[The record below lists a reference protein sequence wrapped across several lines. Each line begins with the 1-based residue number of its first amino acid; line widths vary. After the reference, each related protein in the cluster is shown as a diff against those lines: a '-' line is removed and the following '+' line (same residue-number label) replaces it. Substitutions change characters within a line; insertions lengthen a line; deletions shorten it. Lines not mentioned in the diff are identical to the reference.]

1 MPEFLRALIEVLIG
15 IGLLFLGGDQFVR
28 GSVTVAV
35 LCGIPQLVIG
45 LTVVAFGTSA
55 PELFVSLSSV
65 LQGTDALAV
74 SNVVGSNIFNILV
87 VLGCCALARPL
98 EVENRL
104 VRRDVP
110 VLLAI
115 SAAAWGMASAGRM
128 TWQAGVALLL
138 GLMINTVWEV
148 RTAVEDA
155 SHPSDPPSTTPTPT
169 PEGNPA
175 KTTGRSLLIAM
186 VQLAIGLAL
195 LVVGSRV
202 LVTGAVTAA
211 TLLRVSPEVIG
222 LTIVATGTSTP
233 ELITSLVA
241 TLKGKTDLAV
251 GNVVGS
257 CLLNL
262 LMVLGGSAVISGQ
275 PGLQVS
281 GELISEDLPMMMIT
295 TLVCLP
301 IFWSRRRIT
310 RGEGA
315 VLLSLYV
322 LFLTDNVL
330 PRTTLASWQD
340 EFRLVA
346 LCLVIPVIMVV
357 ITMQVVGYW
366 NGIRRHPG
374 HTTE

>member
-1 MPEFLRALIEVLIG
+1 
-15 IGLLFLGGDQFVR
+15 
-28 GSVTVAV
+28 
-35 LCGIPQLVIG
+35 
-45 LTVVAFGTSA
+45 
-55 PELFVSLSSV
+55 
-65 LQGTDALAV
+65 
-74 SNVVGSNIFNILV
+74 
-87 VLGCCALARPL
+87 
-98 EVENRL
+98 
-104 VRRDVP
+104 
-110 VLLAI
+110 
-115 SAAAWGMASAGRM
+115 
-128 TWQAGVALLL
+128 
-138 GLMINTVWEV
+138 
-148 RTAVEDA
+148 
-155 SHPSDPPSTTPTPT
+155 
-169 PEGNPA
+169 
-175 KTTGRSLLIAM
+175 M

-281 GELISEDLPMMMIT
+281 GELIREDLPMMMIT

>member
-1 MPEFLRALIEVLIG
+1 MPEFLRASVEVLIG

-28 GSVTVAV
+28 GSVTVAL

-65 LQGTDALAV
+65 VQGTDALAV

-98 EVENRL
+98 VVENRL

-115 SAAAWGMASAGRM
+115 SAAAWGMGSAGRM

-138 GLMINTVWEV
+138 GLIINTVWEV

-155 SHPSDPPSTTPTPT
+155 SHPTDASSASTDPTGDKP
-169 PEGNPA
+169 
-175 KTTGRSLLIAM
+175 KKKGRSLLIAM
-186 VQLAIGLAL
+186 VQLAIGLTL
-195 LVVGSRV
+195 LVVGSKV

-262 LMVLGGSAVISGQ
+262 LMVLGGSAVISGS

-281 GELISEDLPMMMIT
+281 GELISEDLPMLMIT

-315 VLLSLYV
+315 VLLCLYV

-330 PRTTLASWQD
+330 PRTMLASWQD

-346 LCLVIPVIMVV
+346 LCLVIPVIIVV
-357 ITMQVVGYW
+357 ITIQAVGYW
-366 NGIRRHPG
+366 NGIRRRAG
-374 HTTE
+374 HIRE

>member
-128 TWQAGVALLL
+128 TWQAGAALLL
-138 GLMINTVWEV
+138 GLIITTVWEV

-155 SHPSDPPSTTPTPT
+155 SHPSNPPSTTPPPQVSTP
-169 PEGNPA
+169 

-315 VLLSLYV
+315 VLLSLYG
-322 LFLTDNVL
+322 LFLADNVL

>member
-1 MPEFLRALIEVLIG
+1 MPEFLRASLEVLIG

-138 GLMINTVWEV
+138 GLIINTVWEV
-148 RTAVEDA
+148 RTAAEDA
-155 SHPSDPPSTTPTPT
+155 SHPSDPSSSSPTPQ
-169 PEGNPA
+169 GNPA

-195 LVVGSRV
+195 LVVGSKV

-281 GELISEDLPMMMIT
+281 GELIREDLPMMMIT

-346 LCLVIPVIMVV
+346 LCLVIPVIIVV

-366 NGIRRHPG
+366 KGIRRHPG
-374 HTTE
+374 HTME

>member
-15 IGLLFLGGDQFVR
+15 ISLLFLGGDQFVR

-138 GLMINTVWEV
+138 GLIINTVWEV

-155 SHPSDPPSTTPTPT
+155 SHPSDPPSTSPTPK
-169 PEGNPA
+169 GNPA

-281 GELISEDLPMMMIT
+281 GELIREDLPMMMIT

>member
-1 MPEFLRALIEVLIG
+1 MPEFLRASIEVLIG

-28 GSVTVAV
+28 GSVTVAL

-65 LQGTDALAV
+65 VQGTDALAV

-98 EVENRL
+98 KVENRL

-128 TWQAGVALLL
+128 TWQAGIALLL
-138 GLMINTVWEV
+138 GLIINTVWEV

-155 SHPSDPPSTTPTPT
+155 SHQSDTSRASSNK
-169 PEGNPA
+169 GGDQA
-175 KTTGRSLLIAM
+175 KKTGRSLLIAM

-195 LVVGSRV
+195 LVVGSKV

-262 LMVLGGSAVISGQ
+262 LMVLGGSAVISGA

-301 IFWSRRRIT
+301 IFWSRRRIS

-315 VLLSLYV
+315 VLLCLYV

-346 LCLVIPVIMVV
+346 LCLVVPVIIVV
-357 ITMQVVGYW
+357 ITLQVVGYW

-374 HTTE
+374 HKTE

>member
-128 TWQAGVALLL
+128 TWQAGAALLL
-138 GLMINTVWEV
+138 GLIITTVWEV

-155 SHPSDPPSTTPTPT
+155 SHPSNPPSTTPPPQVSTP
-169 PEGNPA
+169 

>member
-115 SAAAWGMASAGRM
+115 SAATWGMASAGRM

-138 GLMINTVWEV
+138 GLIINTVWEV

-155 SHPSDPPSTTPTPT
+155 SHPSNPPSTTPP
-169 PEGNPA
+169 PQVSPP

-281 GELISEDLPMMMIT
+281 GELIREDLPMMMIT

-301 IFWSRRRIT
+301 IFWSRRRIS

>member
-1 MPEFLRALIEVLIG
+1 MPEFLRASIEVLIG

-35 LCGIPQLVIG
+35 ICGIPQLVIG

-74 SNVVGSNIFNILV
+74 SNVVGSNIFNILL

-138 GLMINTVWEV
+138 GLIINTVWEV

-155 SHPSDPPSTTPTPT
+155 SHPSDPSSTTPTPK
-169 PEGNPA
+169 GNPP

-195 LVVGSRV
+195 LVVGSKV

-241 TLKGKTDLAV
+241 TMKGKTDLAV

-281 GELISEDLPMMMIT
+281 GELIREDLPMMMIT

-315 VLLSLYV
+315 VLLSLYG

-346 LCLVIPVIMVV
+346 LCLVIPVTMVV

>member
-1 MPEFLRALIEVLIG
+1 MPEFLRASIEVLIG

-35 LCGIPQLVIG
+35 ICGIPQLVIG

-74 SNVVGSNIFNILV
+74 SNVVGSNIFNILL

-138 GLMINTVWEV
+138 GLIINTVWEV

-155 SHPSDPPSTTPTPT
+155 SHPSDPSSTTPTPK
-169 PEGNPA
+169 GNPP

-195 LVVGSRV
+195 LVVGSKV

-281 GELISEDLPMMMIT
+281 GELIREDLPMMMIT

-346 LCLVIPVIMVV
+346 LCLVIPVTMVV
-357 ITMQVVGYW
+357 ITMQMVGYW

>member
-1 MPEFLRALIEVLIG
+1 M
-15 IGLLFLGGDQFVR
+15 
-28 GSVTVAV
+28 
-35 LCGIPQLVIG
+35 
-45 LTVVAFGTSA
+45 
-55 PELFVSLSSV
+55 
-65 LQGTDALAV
+65 
-74 SNVVGSNIFNILV
+74 
-87 VLGCCALARPL
+87 
-98 EVENRL
+98 
-104 VRRDVP
+104 
-110 VLLAI
+110 
-115 SAAAWGMASAGRM
+115 
-128 TWQAGVALLL
+128 
-138 GLMINTVWEV
+138 
-148 RTAVEDA
+148 
-155 SHPSDPPSTTPTPT
+155 
-169 PEGNPA
+169 
-175 KTTGRSLLIAM
+175 
-186 VQLAIGLAL
+186 
-195 LVVGSRV
+195 
-202 LVTGAVTAA
+202 
-211 TLLRVSPEVIG
+211 
-222 LTIVATGTSTP
+222 
-233 ELITSLVA
+233 
-241 TLKGKTDLAV
+241 KGKTDLAV

-281 GELISEDLPMMMIT
+281 GELIREDLPMMMIT

>member
-15 IGLLFLGGDQFVR
+15 ISLLFLGGDQFVR

-138 GLMINTVWEV
+138 GLIITTVWEV

-155 SHPSDPPSTTPTPT
+155 SHPSDPPSTTPP
-169 PEGNPA
+169 PQVSPP

-281 GELISEDLPMMMIT
+281 GELIREDLPMMMIT

>member
-128 TWQAGVALLL
+128 TWQAGAALLL
-138 GLMINTVWEV
+138 GLIITTVWEV

-155 SHPSDPPSTTPTPT
+155 SHPSDPPSTTPP
-169 PEGNPA
+169 PQVSPP

-257 CLLNL
+257 SLLNL

-281 GELISEDLPMMMIT
+281 GELIREDLPMMMIT